1 MTVPPWLHNALDFSL
16 TLSYWQTLGLAF
28 LLGSFSVATW
38 SDLKR
43 LSAQREFL
51 EIWLVFMCGML
62 VYDIYQGRV
71 HEGAEWEVIAVKW
84 GLIGVLSVLSLDR
97 IGVLFRLAR
106 ADVEAMA
113 AAASLLSPVL
123 IVAFFVQAKVIAW
136 IIGPLLRRGRTHW
149 PFMPVVTLAT
159 LGTLVLGWL
168 CR

>member
-1 MTVPPWLHNALDFSL
+1 MTVPHWLHQALDFSL
-16 TLSYWQTLGLAF
+16 SLSYWQTLGLAF
-28 LLGSFSVATW
+28 LLGTFSVATW

-43 LSAQREFL
+43 LTAQREFL
-51 EIWLVFMCGML
+51 EIWLVFVCGML
-62 VYDIYQGRV
+62 VYEVYEARV
-71 HEGAEWEVIAVKW
+71 HEGAEWQVIAVKW

-106 ADVEAMA
+106 ADVAAMA